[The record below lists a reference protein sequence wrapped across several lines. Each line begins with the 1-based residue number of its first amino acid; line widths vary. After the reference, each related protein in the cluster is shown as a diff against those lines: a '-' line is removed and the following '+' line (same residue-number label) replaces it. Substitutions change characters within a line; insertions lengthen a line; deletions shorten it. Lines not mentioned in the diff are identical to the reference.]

1 MKEMKVLATVVALV
15 LVMYYG
21 IEPYAHNVMHPKPPA
36 SDYNFSDLKNV
47 DTSLKGDATNGKT
60 LVEANCIACHSME
73 SAGFAK
79 MMPDADAAAAYGVV
93 PPDLSSSGKIYDTKY
108 LANFIFDPVTAVN
121 LSHKYGPDSGKTY
134 PMPAYD
140 WMPAQDI
147 MDMVAYL
154 KQVAANVKVEVADDA
169 TVKEQLK
176 AQRRATF
183 VDACGRCHSMGYAG
197 LDALTSSDTLKA
209 YMGADAPDL
218 SQYIKSRSRP
228 YLENFINNPQVLLHG
243 TSMPRVGL
251 TQEAQEEVIDYME
264 DIGDAKKSDR
274 ESLGWKVMLFM
285 LVFSLLAL
293 AWKKEIWKEVQ

>member
-1 MKEMKVLATVVALV
+1 MKVLATIIALV
-15 LVMYYG
+15 LVTYYG
-21 IEPYAHNVMHPKPPA
+21 IEPYAHHVMHPTPA
-36 SDYNFSDLKNV
+36 PADYKFSDLKNV
-47 DTSLKGDATNGKT
+47 KTSLKGDAANGKT

-93 PPDLSSSGKIYDTKY
+93 PPDLSTAGKIYETNY
-108 LANFIFDPVTAVN
+108 LANFIFDPVTAAN
-121 LSHKYGPDSGKTY
+121 LSHKYTAESGKSH
-134 PMPAYD
+134 PMPAYN

-154 KQVAANVKVEVADDA
+154 KQVAASVKIEVADEA
-169 TVKEQLK
+169 TVEEQLK
-176 AQRRATF
+176 AQHRATF

-197 LDALTSSDTLKA
+197 LDALTPADTLKT
-209 YMGADAPDL
+209 YMGASAPDL
-218 SQYIKSRSRP
+218 SQYIKSRGRH
-228 YLENFINNPQVLLHG
+228 YLESFINNPQVLLHG

-251 TQEAQEEVIDYME
+251 TQEAQEEVINYME
-264 DIGDAKKSDR
+264 EIGDAKKADR

-293 AWKKEIWKEVQ
+293 AWKKEIWKEVH